1 MEMKNYLQTS
11 EPRTVGIMLGA
22 VVLLVSAVLITYVLW
37 PQVKA
42 FNSINASQDIMLN
55 AVNSSDGLEQQ
66 IAKVKAE
73 VDSLMHRLHG
83 DMARL
88 PGKQLESYIIG
99 RLQKISWETDVEL
112 ISVMPD
118 VGQRVQM
125 FRESLFEVEINAGYF
140 DFFKWLQAIGHE
152 LGFIVVKK
160 YEIHLMDKVLHD
172 PKLKIV
178 LTMVSYRRVEE

>member
-1 MEMKNYLQTS
+1 MEMKDFLQTS
-11 EPRTVGIMLGA
+11 EPRTLGMMLVA
-22 VVLLVSAVLITYVLW
+22 VVLLASAVLITYLLW
-37 PQVKA
+37 PQIKA
-42 FNSINASQDIMLN
+42 FNAINDSQNIMLN
-55 AVNSSDGLEQQ
+55 TVNSSEGLEQQ
-66 IAKVKAE
+66 IMKVKAE
-73 VDSLMHRLHG
+73 VDSLMHQLHG

-88 PGKQLESYIIG
+88 PDKQLESYIIG

-140 DFFKWLQAIGHE
+140 DFFRWLQAIGNE

-160 YEIHLMDKVLHD
+160 YEIHLMDKELHD

-178 LTMVSYRRVEE
+178 LTMVSYRRVES